1 MRTNIKVSLKE
12 TINNPAYDPVIAKA
26 SEEKPIEHGLPYN
39 VPKTIDNI
47 KRVDILLQGDTVIIQ
62 DIIKSIPAKYDI
74 E

>member
-12 TINNPAYDPVIAKA
+12 TIDNPAYDKELALQCVK
-26 SEEKPIEHGLPYN
+26 EKLEYN
-39 VPKTIDNI
+39 CNPKIDNI
-47 KRVDILLQGDTVIIQ
+47 RTVDILLQGDTAIIQ